1 MLITI
6 HPNCFLVDKAT
17 SEKYILNRT
26 KKLGI
31 EVTEVNIEFAVRFDR
46 TGIPTDWFAPH
57 YTHRLL
63 VADIPTFEKF
73 IELIRL
79 FTQDGYVQIK
89 GYTNHHYEWVE
100 NKYTENASELM
111 NEADAK
117 YYDLPCLD
125 VEPRIGVCIEG
136 DNEQ

>member
-6 HPNCFLVDKAT
+6 RPMHYFTDETK
-17 SEKYILNRT
+17 SKKYIISRT

-57 YTHRLL
+57 YTHQLL
-63 VADIPTFEKF
+63 VANIPTLEKF
-73 IELIRL
+73 IELVRL
-79 FTQDGYVQIK
+79 FKQDGYVQIEA
-89 GYTNHHYEWVE
+89 YTKHHDKWVE
-100 NKYTENASELM
+100 NKYTKNASELM
-111 NEADAK
+111 NKGDAK

-125 VEPRIGVCIEG
+125 VEPRIGIYIEG
-136 DNEQ
+136 DDK

>member
-6 HPNCFLVDKAT
+6 RPMHYFTDKSK
-17 SEKYILNRT
+17 SEKYIFSRT

-57 YTHRLL
+57 YTHQLL
-63 VADIPTFEKF
+63 VANIPTLEKF
-73 IELIRL
+73 IELVRL
-79 FTQDGYVQIK
+79 FKQDGYVQIEAYTQHHDKWVDK
-89 GYTNHHYEWVE
+89 GSEII
-100 NKYTENASELM
+100 NKG
-111 NEADAK
+111 DAK

-125 VEPRIGVCIEG
+125 VEPRIGVYIER
-136 DNEQ
+136 DDE